1 MIVISDKS
9 EIIHKHNNFYT
20 IEVRS
25 KNLDNSYSKYEL
37 PVFFRKGIILE
48 DLTRIKIKIGWLKTD
63 GKNLSLFVENF
74 ELKKQ
79 RKNWKKQERN

>member
-25 KNLDNSYSKYEL
+25 KNLDNSYSRYNL
-37 PVFFRKGIILE
+37 PIFFRKGINLE
-48 DLTRIKIKIGWLKTD
+48 DLTRIKIKKGWFKTN
-63 GKNLSLFVENF
+63 GKNLSMFVENF
-74 ELKKQ
+74 EIIKS
-79 RKNWKKQERN
+79 EI